1 MAKKTVRDIDVRG
14 KRVLVRVDFNVPIKE
29 GVIKDDRRIR
39 AALPTLQLLLDGG
52 ASLVLMSHLGR
63 PKEGPDPQFSLEPV
77 ARRLGEL
84 LGREVRLAPDCAGPE
99 VEAMAASLKP
109 GDVLMLENVRFQ
121 KGETKNDPEL
131 AAQMAKL
138 GDVYVNDAFGSAHR
152 AHSSTEGVAHHLP
165 GVAGLLMER
174 ELKFLGDAL
183 ADPARPFVAVLG
195 GAKVEDKIAVIE
207 NLMPKVDKLVIGGG
221 MAFTFLKAGWDHE
234 IGKSLLD
241 AGRLD
246 FARTVVRDAGEK
258 LLLPTDVVVA
268 PSIESTE
275 GTVVPCSA
283 IPSDAMGVDI
293 GPETTRAFSDAVR
306 TAGTVVWNGPMG
318 VFENPAFAAG
328 TRALCEAMAECPG
341 TTIVGGGDSAAAI
354 EQFGLADKVTH
365 VSTGGGA
372 SLEFLE
378 GKVLPGVAALQDA

>member
-14 KRVLVRVDFNVPIKE
+14 KRVLVRVDFNVPIKD

-63 PKEGPDPQFSLEPV
+63 PKEGPDPQFSLGTV

-99 VEAMAASLKP
+99 VEAMAATLKP
-109 GDVLMLENVRFQ
+109 GEVLMLENVRFQ

-165 GVAGLLMER
+165 GVAGLLMEK

-183 ADPARPFVAVLG
+183 ANPARPFVAVLG

-207 NLMPKVDKLVIGGG
+207 NLLPKVDKLVIGGG
-221 MAFTFLKAGWDHE
+221 MAFTFLKAGWNYE

-241 AGRLD
+241 AERLE
-246 FARTVVRDAGEK
+246 FARTVVRDAGPK

-268 PSIESTE
+268 SSIESTE
-275 GTVVPCSA
+275 GTVVPCSS
-283 IPSDAMGVDI
+283 IPNDAMGLDI

-306 TAGTVVWNGPMG
+306 SAATVVWNGPMG
-318 VFENPAFAAG
+318 VFENPAFASG
-328 TRALCEAMAECPG
+328 TRALCEAMAECRG

-354 EQFGLADKVTH
+354 EQFGFADKVTH